1 MKILVYSRNPL
12 NAVEKTRIKGIVTQ
26 SHCPNE
32 SLKNTFKRFSFMQG
46 EQVIYFDDITV
57 QNRPEAIVTEIE
69 AWYACVYM

>member
-26 SHCPNE
+26 SHCPNK

-46 EQVIYFDDITV
+46 DQVIYFDDITV
-57 QNRPEAIVTEIE
+57 QNRHEAIVTEIE
-69 AWYACVYM
+69 E

>member
-46 EQVIYFDDITV
+46 DNIIYFDDIII
-57 QNRPEAIVTEIE
+57 QNRHEALCTEIE
-69 AWYACVYM
+69 V

>member
-26 SHCPNE
+26 SNCPNE

-46 EQVIYFDDITV
+46 NNNIYFDDITM
-57 QNRPEAIVTEIE
+57 QNRNEAIITELD
-69 AWYACVYM
+69 A

>member
-26 SHCPNE
+26 SRCPNE
-32 SLKNTFKRFSFMQG
+32 SLKNTFKRFGFMQG
-46 EQVIYFDDITV
+46 NNNIYFDDITV

-69 AWYACVYM
+69 A

>member
-32 SLKNTFKRFSFMQG
+32 SLKNTFNRFSFMQSDSF
-46 EQVIYFDDITV
+46 IYFDDVTI
-57 QNRPEAIVTEIE
+57 QNRHEALCTELE
-69 AWYACVYM
+69 V

>member
-12 NAVEKTRIKGIVTQ
+12 NAVEKTHIKGIVTQ

-46 EQVIYFDDITV
+46 NQVIYFDDITM
-57 QNRPEAIVTEIE
+57 QNRNEAIITELD
-69 AWYACVYM
+69 A

>member
-26 SHCPNE
+26 SHCQNE

-46 EQVIYFDDITV
+46 NQVIYFDDITM
-57 QNRPEAIVTEIE
+57 QNRNEAIITELD
-69 AWYACVYM
+69 A

>member
-12 NAVEKTRIKGIVTQ
+12 NAVEKTRIKGIVMQ

-46 EQVIYFDDITV
+46 NNNIYFDDITM
-57 QNRPEAIVTEIE
+57 QNRNEAIITELD
-69 AWYACVYM
+69 A

>member
-26 SHCPNE
+26 SLCPNE

-46 EQVIYFDDITV
+46 D
-57 QNRPEAIVTEIE
+57 
-69 AWYACVYM
+69 

>member
-26 SHCPNE
+26 SRCPNE

-46 EQVIYFDDITV
+46 NNNIYFDDITV
-57 QNRPEAIVTEIE
+57 QNIPEAIVTEIE
-69 AWYACVYM
+69 A

>member
-46 EQVIYFDDITV
+46 DSFIYFDDVTI
-57 QNRPEAIVTEIE
+57 QNRHEALCTELE
-69 AWYACVYM
+69 V

>member
-12 NAVEKTRIKGIVTQ
+12 NAIEKTRIKGIVTQ

-46 EQVIYFDDITV
+46 NDNIYFDDITM
-57 QNRPEAIVTEIE
+57 QNRNEAIITELD
-69 AWYACVYM
+69 A